1 MGEQQHIIIE
11 ALVNQLSQLD
21 QDFRKLEAL
30 EVEQSRRVE
39 QTRKELSDTATRLN
53 ACRAALE
60 AYEDSLQNPETD
72 QP

>member
-1 MGEQQHIIIE
+1 MNEQQQIIVE
-11 ALVNQLSQLD
+11 ALRSQLTQLD
-21 QDFRKLEAL
+21 QEFRNLEAL